1 MESSYNAEIAAR
13 LERIKVKRRKVNN
26 REENLDKPN
35 PNVQSIRSETPKSN
49 PVSPPVSPKKI
60 NTSRKSKKRTL
71 KKPKTKTIAIA
82 TKQLSSMVKTG
93 LPIVEALSLV
103 AETTDDKSIKIA
115 FSEISLGIGKGNT
128 IVAMMEM
135 YPQIFDEM
143 YLALADAGEQAG
155 LLAEVLAREAL
166 LLESL
171 AKLQGQIQAA
181 MTYPIAISI
190 LVVIVVIIMLLV
202 VIPVFVEMYQGSGVD
217 LPFLTQL
224 LVDSSNWLRNFQNVL
239 LLLIGISTFVILF
252 KRVSKTRVFIRFV
265 DRLMLR
271 LPGVN
276 DLVTKS
282 NLANFARTLSS
293 LNSAGV
299 PLLDSIIISK
309 RTLGNSFFR
318 DVVER
323 MHESILTGDSISKS
337 ISMEPIIPKMFASMF
352 RIGEETGELSNMV
365 DKLADFY
372 EDEVSTSVK
381 SLTSILE
388 PMMIVVVA
396 VVVAVIL
403 VAMYLPGVQH
413 DEYSSVVML

>member
-1 MESSYNAEIAAR
+1 MDPIYNSEISER
-13 LERIKVKRRKVNN
+13 LERIKRKSQKRKLKPKNID
-26 REENLDKPN
+26 EETNSQPPATTGTIQQKPV
-35 PNVQSIRSETPKSN
+35 VQRRTQKTN
-49 PVSPPVSPKKI
+49 KKI
-60 NTSRKSKKRTL
+60 

-82 TKQLSSMVKTG
+82 TKQLASMVKTG

-115 FSEISLGIGKGNT
+115 FADISMGIGKGNT
-128 IVAMMEM
+128 IVSMMEK

-155 LLAEVLAREAL
+155 LLAEVLEREAL

-171 AKLQGQIQAA
+171 AKLQGQIKSA
-181 MTYPIAISI
+181 MTYPIAISL
-190 LVVIVVIIMLLV
+190 LVVIVVIIMLV
-202 VIPVFVEMYQGSGVD
+202 FVIPVFVDMYQGSGVD
-217 LPFLTQL
+217 LPILTQL
-224 LVDSSNWLRNFQNVL
+224 LVDASDWLRNFQNVL
-239 LLLIGISTFVILF
+239 VLISVLFVAFIAIKKL
-252 KRVSKTRVFIRFV
+252 SKTSTFIRFR
-265 DRLMLR
+265 DTLL
-271 LPGVN
+271 LKIPGVN
-276 DLVTKS
+276 ELVTKS

-299 PLLDSIIISK
+299 PLLDAIVISK
-309 RTLGNSFFR
+309 RTLGNSLFR

-323 MHESILTGDSISKS
+323 MYYSILGGESISKS
-337 ISMEPIIPKMFASMF
+337 VSEESIIPKMFSSMF

-372 EDEVSTSVK
+372 EDEVSTAVK

-396 VVVAVIL
+396 GVVAVIL
-403 VAMYLPGVQH
+403 IAMYLPMFNMMSTVQ
-413 DEYSSVVML
+413 

>member
-26 REENLDKPN
+26 REENLDKSN
-35 PNVQSIRSETPKSN
+35 PNVQSIGSETPKSN
-49 PVSPPVSPKKI
+49 LVSPPVSPKKI
-60 NTSRKSKKRTL
+60 NTSRRSKKRTL

-224 LVDSSNWLRNFQNVL
+224 LVDSSNWLRNVQNVL
-239 LLLIGISTFVILF
+239 LLLVGISTFVILF

-403 VAMYLPGVQH
+403 VAMYLPMFNMMSTVQ
-413 DEYSSVVML
+413 

>member
-1 MESSYNAEIAAR
+1 MDPIYNSEISER
-13 LERIKVKRRKVNN
+13 LERIKRKSQNRKLKPKNIDEETNSQPPATTGTIQQKPVVQRRTQKTN
-26 REENLDKPN
+26 
-35 PNVQSIRSETPKSN
+35 
-49 PVSPPVSPKKI
+49 KKI
-60 NTSRKSKKRTL
+60 

-82 TKQLSSMVKTG
+82 TKQLASMVKTG

-115 FSEISLGIGKGNT
+115 FADISMGIGKGNT
-128 IVAMMEM
+128 IVSMMEK

-155 LLAEVLAREAL
+155 LLAEVLEREA

-171 AKLQGQIQAA
+171 AKLQDQIKSA
-181 MTYPIAISI
+181 MTYPIAISL
-190 LVVIVVIIMLLV
+190 LVVIVVIIMLV
-202 VIPVFVEMYQGSGVD
+202 FVIPVFVDMYQGSGVD
-217 LPFLTQL
+217 LPILTQL
-224 LVDSSNWLRNFQNVL
+224 LVDASDWLRNFQNVL
-239 LLLIGISTFVILF
+239 VLISVLFVAFIAIKKL
-252 KRVSKTRVFIRFV
+252 SKTSSFIRFR
-265 DRLMLR
+265 DALL
-271 LPGVN
+271 LKIPGVN
-276 DLVTKS
+276 ELVTKS

-299 PLLDSIIISK
+299 PLLDAIVISK
-309 RTLGNSFFR
+309 RTLGNLLFR

-323 MHESILTGDSISKS
+323 MYYSILGGESISKS
-337 ISMEPIIPKMFASMF
+337 VSEESIIPKMFSSMF

-372 EDEVSTSVK
+372 EDEVSTAVK

-396 VVVAVIL
+396 GVVAVIL
-403 VAMYLPGVQH
+403 IAMYLPMFNMMSTVQ
-413 DEYSSVVML
+413 